1 MRSIFGGSRLLE
13 QFPGEMSRLVMVKVV
28 SESTEAWQTGGF
40 ETPRDGGDGGIV
52 TSEKPH
58 QLFYLRPL
66 DA

>member
-13 QFPGEMSRLVMVKVV
+13 QFPGGMSRLVMVKVV

-40 ETPRDGGDGGIV
+40 ETPRDGGIV